1 MLENGR
7 GNIVNIFS
15 GLGRT
20 TMIHDD
26 SAWALYTVSKH
37 GLQAFTDVL
46 DLEYVDAGIHA
57 NCLSS
62 GARVDSGFWQHL
74 PETERTELVHPDV
87 IRAAVLLAAQGP
99 DRVSGESMTAPAWD
113 DHLE

>member
-7 GNIVNIFS
+7 GNIVNISS

-20 TMIHDD
+20 PMIHDD

-37 GLQAFTDVL
+37 DLEAFTEVL
-46 DLEYVDAGIHA
+46 DLEYVDAGIKA
-57 NCLSS
+57 NCLSP
-62 GARVDSGFWQHL
+62 GARVDRGFWQHR
-74 PETERTELVHPDV
+74 PETERTELAHPDV

-99 DRVSGESMTAPAWD
+99 DGVSGESMTAAACD